1 MVRKKLALTA
11 PICFFWSS
19 VLLASALDPG
29 AAPGKNFDLSSYRLQ
44 TFNSSLQVLQVQPI
58 GSYLDPFFFTDSVT
72 GEMVFRVPS
81 GAGHTAHSEY
91 PRVELRQISSWFMT
105 MNLSQP
111 RVQTVKLRVI
121 NEPAR
126 GGLIFAQVHGEE
138 TGGSEALK
146 LRWRQGTIE
155 VGYKEHYGDKESR
168 LVMLRGLSL
177 GDVITCRISVLNA
190 DITIEVESE
199 TAGSKR
205 TLHYDLP
212 SWRDIPL
219 YFKVGVYSQD
229 DQADGSYG
237 SAAVLEL
244 KNAQ

>member
-1 MVRKKLALTA
+1 MTRKKWALGVSG
-11 PICFFWSS
+11 CFFWSS
-19 VLLASALDPG
+19 ILLAHALDPG

-44 TFNSSLQVLQVQPI
+44 TFDRKLQVLQVQSI
-58 GSYLDPFFFTDSVT
+58 DSYQDPFFFTDPVT
-72 GEMVFRVPS
+72 GEMIFRVPS
-81 GAGHTAHSEY
+81 GAGHTAHSKY

-105 MNLSQP
+105 MNPSKP
-111 RVQTVKLRVI
+111 HVQTVKLRVV

-126 GGLIFAQVHGEE
+126 GGLIFAQIHGEE

-155 VGYKEHYGDKESR
+155 VGFKEHYGDEESR
-168 LVMLRGLSL
+168 TVMLKGLSL
-177 GDVITCRISVLNA
+177 GDTITCRITVLNA
-190 DITIEVESE
+190 DLTVEVESG
-199 TAGSKR
+199 TASSKK

-229 DQADGSYG
+229 DQADSSYS

-244 KNAQ
+244 TNSH